1 MKRFFKIFLLF
12 AFCFIIFGFTKTV
25 QANSIEKISMDIY
38 IDKDGDASVTEVWNC
53 QASSGTE
60 VYHPYYNLGKSKI
73 TNLTVSDSGVDYQTL
88 SSWSTSGSLQS
99 KAQKCGINKVSNG
112 VELCW
117 GISNYGSHTYTV
129 KYTIT
134 NFIADLND
142 SQMIY
147 WTLIPYDFSNY
158 ISDVYIKIHADEAFP
173 DTTPVWGYGNYG
185 GTTYVYDGY
194 IEMQPQNG
202 LGTDEYMTVL
212 VQFPKGTFNANNS
225 LNHDFDYYYEMAE
238 DGAEHYENND
248 SNLFVTIIEVIFQIA
263 MVLFIP
269 TIILIVIVTSGQGN
283 GRSSVLHKPSNTKFS
298 KKDIEYFRDIPCNND
313 IFRAFYVG
321 YNYNILKRDSYLL
334 GAIILKWIKDSVVK
348 VEHKESSKVFKK
360 DDISIIFNTSSLQN
374 FESKKEKEIFD
385 ILYSASKDGV
395 LENNEFKDWCELHYK
410 TVFNWF
416 DDILDEQRDKL
427 VNENLIMH
435 EEKTI
440 LKFFVKHKYSSTPEL
455 RQESLNLAGLKKY
468 LKEYT
473 LIKNREPIEVNLF
486 ENYLI
491 FAQLMGIADKVA
503 KYFKDL
509 YPDIIEQSDFDSYN
523 NIAFV
528 NTWASNGMTYVLSAK
543 SKAEGY
549 SSGGGGF
556 SSGGGGGGS
565 FGGGGGG
572 GGFR

>member
-185 GTTYVYDGY
+185 GTAYVYDGY

-225 LNHDFDYYYEMAE
+225 LNHDFDYYYEMSE

-263 MVLFIP
+263 MVLFVP

-455 RQESLNLAGLKKY
+455 RQEALNLAGLKKY

-503 KYFKDL
+503 KDFKDL

>member
-185 GTTYVYDGY
+185 GTAYVYDGY

-238 DGAEHYENND
+238 NGAEHYENND
-248 SNLFVTIIEVIFQIA
+248 SNLFITIIEVIFQIA

-395 LENNEFKDWCELHYK
+395 LENNKFKDWCELHYK

-455 RQESLNLAGLKKY
+455 RQEALNLAGLKKY

-503 KYFKDL
+503 KDFKDL

>member
-185 GTTYVYDGY
+185 GTAYVYDGY

-238 DGAEHYENND
+238 NGAEHYENNG
-248 SNLFVTIIEVIFQIA
+248 SNLFITIIEVIFQIA
-263 MVLFIP
+263 MVLFVP
-269 TIILIVIVTSGQGN
+269 TIILIVIMTSGQGN

-455 RQESLNLAGLKKY
+455 RQEALNLAGLKKY

-503 KYFKDL
+503 KDFKDL

>member
-158 ISDVYIKIHADEAFP
+158 ISDVYIKIHADEDFP

>member
-99 KAQKCGINKVSNG
+99 KAQKCGINKFSNG

-185 GTTYVYDGY
+185 GTAYVYDGY

-248 SNLFVTIIEVIFQIA
+248 SNLFVTIIGVIFQIA
-263 MVLFIP
+263 MVLFVP

-455 RQESLNLAGLKKY
+455 RQEALNLAGLKKY

>member
-60 VYHPYYNLGKSKI
+60 IYHPYYNLGKSKI

-185 GTTYVYDGY
+185 GTAYVYDGY

-263 MVLFIP
+263 MVLFVP

-455 RQESLNLAGLKKY
+455 RQEALNLAGLKKY

-503 KYFKDL
+503 KDFKDL

>member
-185 GTTYVYDGY
+185 GTAYVYDGY

-248 SNLFVTIIEVIFQIA
+248 NNLFITIIEVIFQTA
-263 MVLFIP
+263 MVLFVP

-298 KKDIEYFRDIPCNND
+298 KKDIEYFRDIPCNNY

-427 VNENLIMH
+427 VNENLIIH

-455 RQESLNLAGLKKY
+455 RQEALNLAGLKKY

-503 KYFKDL
+503 KDFKNL

>member
-185 GTTYVYDGY
+185 GTAYVYDGY

-248 SNLFVTIIEVIFQIA
+248 SNLFVTIIGVIFQIA
-263 MVLFIP
+263 MVLFVP

-455 RQESLNLAGLKKY
+455 RQEALNLAGLKKY

-503 KYFKDL
+503 KDFKDL

>member
-185 GTTYVYDGY
+185 GTAYVYDGY

-248 SNLFVTIIEVIFQIA
+248 NNLFITIIEVIFQIA
-263 MVLFIP
+263 MVLFVP

-334 GAIILKWIKDSVVK
+334 GALILKWIKDSVVK

-374 FESKKEKEIFD
+374 FELKKEKEIFD

-427 VNENLIMH
+427 VNENLIIH

-455 RQESLNLAGLKKY
+455 RQEALNLAGLKKY

-503 KYFKDL
+503 KDFKNL

>member
-185 GTTYVYDGY
+185 GTAYVYDGY

-248 SNLFVTIIEVIFQIA
+248 NNLFITIIEVIFQIA
-263 MVLFIP
+263 MVLFVP

-321 YNYNILKRDSYLL
+321 YNYNILKRDYYLL

-427 VNENLIMH
+427 VNENLIIH

-455 RQESLNLAGLKKY
+455 RQEALNLAGLKKY

-503 KYFKDL
+503 KDFKDL

>member
-1 MKRFFKIFLLF
+1 M
-12 AFCFIIFGFTKTV
+12 GF
-25 QANSIEKISMDIY
+25 Y
-38 IDKDGDASVTEVWNC
+38 
-53 QASSGTE
+53 
-60 VYHPYYNLGKSKI
+60 LGS
-73 TNLTVSDSGVDYQTL
+73 
-88 SSWSTSGSLQS
+88 
-99 KAQKCGINKVSNG
+99 
-112 VELCW
+112 
-117 GISNYGSHTYTV
+117 
-129 KYTIT
+129 
-134 NFIADLND
+134 
-142 SQMIY
+142 
-147 WTLIPYDFSNY
+147 
-158 ISDVYIKIHADEAFP
+158 
-173 DTTPVWGYGNYG
+173 
-185 GTTYVYDGY
+185 
-194 IEMQPQNG
+194 
-202 LGTDEYMTVL
+202 
-212 VQFPKGTFNANNS
+212 
-225 LNHDFDYYYEMAE
+225 
-238 DGAEHYENND
+238 
-248 SNLFVTIIEVIFQIA
+248 
-263 MVLFIP
+263 
-269 TIILIVIVTSGQGN
+269 
-283 GRSSVLHKPSNTKFS
+283 
-298 KKDIEYFRDIPCNND
+298 CNND

-416 DDILDEQRDKL
+416 DDIRNEQRDKL
-427 VNENLIMH
+427 VNENLIIH

-440 LKFFVKHKYSSTPEL
+440 LKFFVKHKYTSTPEL
-455 RQESLNLAGLKKY
+455 RQEVLNLAGLKKY

-503 KYFKDL
+503 KDFKDL

-528 NTWASNGMTYVLSAK
+528 NTWANNGMTYASSAK
-543 SKAEGY
+543 SRAEGY

>member
-25 QANSIEKISMDIY
+25 QANSIEKISMNIY
-38 IDKDGDASVTEVWNC
+38 IDKDGDSSVTEVWNC

-185 GTTYVYDGY
+185 GTAYVYDGY

-263 MVLFIP
+263 MVLFVP

-283 GRSSVLHKPSNTKFS
+283 GKFSVLHKPSNTKFS
-298 KKDIEYFRDIPCNND
+298 KKILNISEIFLVTMIFLELSMLDII
-313 IFRAFYVG
+313 
-321 YNYNILKRDSYLL
+321 
-334 GAIILKWIKDSVVK
+334 
-348 VEHKESSKVFKK
+348 
-360 DDISIIFNTSSLQN
+360 IIF
-374 FESKKEKEIFD
+374 
-385 ILYSASKDGV
+385 
-395 LENNEFKDWCELHYK
+395 
-410 TVFNWF
+410 
-416 DDILDEQRDKL
+416 
-427 VNENLIMH
+427 
-435 EEKTI
+435 
-440 LKFFVKHKYSSTPEL
+440 
-455 RQESLNLAGLKKY
+455 
-468 LKEYT
+468 
-473 LIKNREPIEVNLF
+473 
-486 ENYLI
+486 
-491 FAQLMGIADKVA
+491 
-503 KYFKDL
+503 
-509 YPDIIEQSDFDSYN
+509 
-523 NIAFV
+523 
-528 NTWASNGMTYVLSAK
+528 
-543 SKAEGY
+543 
-549 SSGGGGF
+549 
-556 SSGGGGGGS
+556 
-565 FGGGGGG
+565 
-572 GGFR
+572 

>member
-185 GTTYVYDGY
+185 GTAYVYDGY

-263 MVLFIP
+263 MVLFVP

-427 VNENLIMH
+427 VNENLIIH

-455 RQESLNLAGLKKY
+455 RQEALNLAGLKKY

-503 KYFKDL
+503 KDFKNL

>member
-1 MKRFFKIFLLF
+1 MKRFFKVFLLF

-185 GTTYVYDGY
+185 GTAYVYDGY

-238 DGAEHYENND
+238 NGAEHYENNG
-248 SNLFVTIIEVIFQIA
+248 SNLFITIIEVIFQIA
-263 MVLFIP
+263 MVLFVP
-269 TIILIVIVTSGQGN
+269 TIILIVIMTSGQGN

-455 RQESLNLAGLKKY
+455 RQEALNLAGLKKY

-503 KYFKDL
+503 KDFKDL

>member
-147 WTLIPYDFSNY
+147 WTLIPYNFSNY

-185 GTTYVYDGY
+185 GTAYVYDGY

-225 LNHDFDYYYEMAE
+225 LNHDFDYYYEMSE

-263 MVLFIP
+263 MVLFVP

-455 RQESLNLAGLKKY
+455 RQEALNLAGLKKY

-503 KYFKDL
+503 KDFKDL

>member
-1 MKRFFKIFLLF
+1 MKRFCKIFLLF
-12 AFCFIIFGFTKTV
+12 AFCFMIFGFTKTV

-117 GISNYGSHTYTV
+117 GISNYGSHAYTV

-185 GTTYVYDGY
+185 GTAYVYDGY
-194 IEMQPQNG
+194 IEMQPQDG
-202 LGTDEYMTVL
+202 LSTDEYMTVL
-212 VQFPKGTFNANNS
+212 VQFPKGTFNTNNS

-248 SNLFVTIIEVIFQIA
+248 SNLFITIIEVIFQIA
-263 MVLFIP
+263 MVLFVP
-269 TIILIVIVTSGQGN
+269 TIILIIIVTSGQGN

-313 IFRAFYVG
+313 IFRAFYIG

-427 VNENLIMH
+427 VNENLIIH

-440 LKFFVKHKYSSTPEL
+440 LKFFIKHKYTSTPEL
-455 RQESLNLAGLKKY
+455 RQEALNLAGLKKY

-473 LIKNREPIEVNLF
+473 LIKNREPIEVILV

-503 KYFKDL
+503 KDFKDL

>member
-173 DTTPVWGYGNYG
+173 DTTPVWGYGNHG
-185 GTTYVYDGY
+185 GTAYVYDGY

-238 DGAEHYENND
+238 NGAEHYENND
-248 SNLFVTIIEVIFQIA
+248 SNLFITIIEVIFQIA

-427 VNENLIMH
+427 VNENLIIH

-455 RQESLNLAGLKKY
+455 RQEALNLAGLKKY

-503 KYFKDL
+503 KDFKDL

-556 SSGGGGGGS
+556 SSGGGGAGS

>member
-185 GTTYVYDGY
+185 GTAYVYDGY

-263 MVLFIP
+263 MVLFVP

-455 RQESLNLAGLKKY
+455 RQEALNLAGLKKY

>member
-88 SSWSTSGSLQS
+88 SSWSTSGSLQN

-173 DTTPVWGYGNYG
+173 DTTQVWGYGNYG
-185 GTTYVYDGY
+185 GTAYVYDGY

-248 SNLFVTIIEVIFQIA
+248 SNLFVTIIGVIFQIA
-263 MVLFIP
+263 MVLFVP

-455 RQESLNLAGLKKY
+455 RQEALNLAGLKKY

-503 KYFKDL
+503 KDFKDL

>member
-1 MKRFFKIFLLF
+1 MKRFFKVFLLF

-53 QASSGTE
+53 QASSSTE

-185 GTTYVYDGY
+185 GTAYVYDGY

-238 DGAEHYENND
+238 NGAEHYENNG
-248 SNLFVTIIEVIFQIA
+248 SNLFITIIEVIFQIA
-263 MVLFIP
+263 MVLFVP
-269 TIILIVIVTSGQGN
+269 TIILIVIMTSGQGN

-455 RQESLNLAGLKKY
+455 RQEALNLAGLKKY

-503 KYFKDL
+503 KDFKDL

>member
-1 MKRFFKIFLLF
+1 MKRFCKIFLLF
-12 AFCFIIFGFTKTV
+12 AFCFMIFGFTKTV

-117 GISNYGSHTYTV
+117 GISNYGSHAYTV

-185 GTTYVYDGY
+185 GTAYVYDGY
-194 IEMQPQNG
+194 IEMQPQDG
-202 LGTDEYMTVL
+202 LSTDEYMTVL
-212 VQFPKGTFNANNS
+212 VQFPKGTFNTNNS

-248 SNLFVTIIEVIFQIA
+248 SNLFITIIEVIFQIA
-263 MVLFIP
+263 MVLFVP

-313 IFRAFYVG
+313 IFRAFYIG

-427 VNENLIMH
+427 VNENLIIH

-455 RQESLNLAGLKKY
+455 RQEALNLAGLKKY

-503 KYFKDL
+503 KDFKDL

>member
-185 GTTYVYDGY
+185 GTAYVYDGY

-248 SNLFVTIIEVIFQIA
+248 NNLFITIIEVIFQTA
-263 MVLFIP
+263 MVLFVP

-427 VNENLIMH
+427 VNENLIIH

-455 RQESLNLAGLKKY
+455 RQEALNLAGLKKY

-503 KYFKDL
+503 KDFKNL

>member
-25 QANSIEKISMDIY
+25 QANSIEKISMNIY

-185 GTTYVYDGY
+185 GTAYVYDGY

-263 MVLFIP
+263 MVLFVP

-395 LENNEFKDWCELHYK
+395 LKNNEFKDWCELHYK

-455 RQESLNLAGLKKY
+455 RQEALNLAGLKKY

-503 KYFKDL
+503 KDFKDL

>member
-185 GTTYVYDGY
+185 GTAYVYDGY

-238 DGAEHYENND
+238 NGAEHYENND
-248 SNLFVTIIEVIFQIA
+248 SNLFITIIEVIFQIA

-427 VNENLIMH
+427 VNENLIIH

-455 RQESLNLAGLKKY
+455 RQEALNLAGLKKY

-503 KYFKDL
+503 KDFKDL

>member
-1 MKRFFKIFLLF
+1 MKKFCKIFLLF
-12 AFCFIIFGFTKTV
+12 AFCFIILGFTKTV

-53 QASSGTE
+53 QASNGTE

-117 GISNYGSHTYTV
+117 GISSYGSHLYTV

-134 NFIADLND
+134 NFVADLND

-185 GTTYVYDGY
+185 GTAYVYDGY

-238 DGAEHYENND
+238 DGAEHYESNNRT
-248 SNLFVTIIEVIFQIA
+248 SFITIIRTIVAI
-263 MVLFIP
+263 VLLMPI
-269 TIILIVIVTSGQGN
+269 IILTVIVTYGQGI
-283 GRSSVLHKPSNTKFS
+283 GYISVLHKPSNTKFS
-298 KKDIEYFRDIPCNND
+298 KKEIKYFRDIPCNND

-416 DDILDEQRDKL
+416 DDIRNEQRDKL
-427 VNENLIMH
+427 VNENLIIH

-440 LKFFVKHKYSSTPEL
+440 LKFFVKHKYTSTPEL
-455 RQESLNLAGLKKY
+455 RQEALNLAGLKKY

-473 LIKNREPIEVNLF
+473 LIKNRDPIEVNLF

-491 FAQLMGIADKVA
+491 FAQLIGIADKVA
-503 KYFKDL
+503 KDFKDL

-528 NTWASNGMTYVLSAK
+528 NTWANNGMTYASSAK
-543 SKAEGY
+543 SRAEGY

>member
-1 MKRFFKIFLLF
+1 MKRFCKIFLLF
-12 AFCFIIFGFTKTV
+12 AFCFMIFGFTKTV

-117 GISNYGSHTYTV
+117 GISNYGSHAYTV

-185 GTTYVYDGY
+185 GTAYVYDGY

-263 MVLFIP
+263 MVLFVP

-416 DDILDEQRDKL
+416 DDILDEQRDTL

-455 RQESLNLAGLKKY
+455 RQEALNLAGLKKY

-503 KYFKDL
+503 KDFKDL

>member
-1 MKRFFKIFLLF
+1 MKRFCKIFLLF
-12 AFCFIIFGFTKTV
+12 AFCFMIFGFTKTV

-88 SSWSTSGSLQS
+88 SSWSTSDSLQS
-99 KAQKCGINKVSNG
+99 KAQKCGINKVSDG

-158 ISDVYIKIHADEAFP
+158 ISDIYIKIHADEAFP

-185 GTTYVYDGY
+185 GTAYVYDGY
-194 IEMQPQNG
+194 IEMQPQDG
-202 LGTDEYMTVL
+202 LSTDEYMTVL
-212 VQFPKGTFNANNS
+212 VQFPKGTFNTNNS

-248 SNLFVTIIEVIFQIA
+248 SNLFITIIEVIFQIA
-263 MVLFIP
+263 MVLFVP

-313 IFRAFYVG
+313 IFRAFYIG

-395 LENNEFKDWCELHYK
+395 LENNEFKDWCEFHYK

-427 VNENLIMH
+427 VNENLIIH

-455 RQESLNLAGLKKY
+455 RQEALNLAGLKKY

-503 KYFKDL
+503 KDFKDL

>member
-185 GTTYVYDGY
+185 GTAYVYDGY

-238 DGAEHYENND
+238 NGAEHYENND
-248 SNLFVTIIEVIFQIA
+248 SNLFITIIEVIFQIA

-455 RQESLNLAGLKKY
+455 RQEALNLAGLKKY

-503 KYFKDL
+503 KDFKDL

>member
-1 MKRFFKIFLLF
+1 MKRFFKVFLLF

-99 KAQKCGINKVSNG
+99 KAKKCGINKVSNG

-147 WTLIPYDFSNY
+147 RTLIPYDFSNY

-185 GTTYVYDGY
+185 GTAYVYDGY

-263 MVLFIP
+263 MVLFVP

-455 RQESLNLAGLKKY
+455 RQEALNLAGLKKY

-503 KYFKDL
+503 KDFKDL

>member
-185 GTTYVYDGY
+185 GTAYVYDGY

-263 MVLFIP
+263 MVLFVP

-321 YNYNILKRDSYLL
+321 YNYNILKRYSYLL

-427 VNENLIMH
+427 VNENLIIH

-455 RQESLNLAGLKKY
+455 RQEALNLAGLKKY

-503 KYFKDL
+503 KDFKNL

>member
-88 SSWSTSGSLQS
+88 SSWSTSGSFQS

-185 GTTYVYDGY
+185 GTAYVYDGY

-248 SNLFVTIIEVIFQIA
+248 NNLFITIIEVIFQIA
-263 MVLFIP
+263 MVLFVP

-283 GRSSVLHKPSNTKFS
+283 GRFSVLHKPSNTKFS

-416 DDILDEQRDKL
+416 DDIRNEQRDKL
-427 VNENLIMH
+427 VNENLIIH

-440 LKFFVKHKYSSTPEL
+440 LKFFVKHKYTSTPEL
-455 RQESLNLAGLKKY
+455 RQEALNLAGLKKY

-473 LIKNREPIEVNLF
+473 LIKNRDPIEVNLF

-491 FAQLMGIADKVA
+491 FAQLIGIADKVA
-503 KYFKDL
+503 KDFKDL

-528 NTWASNGMTYVLSAK
+528 NTWANNGMTYASSAK
-543 SKAEGY
+543 SRAEGY

>member
-263 MVLFIP
+263 MVLFVP

-455 RQESLNLAGLKKY
+455 RQEALNLAGLKKY

-503 KYFKDL
+503 KDFKDL

>member
-185 GTTYVYDGY
+185 GTAYVYDGY

-248 SNLFVTIIEVIFQIA
+248 SNLFVTIIGVIFQIA
-263 MVLFIP
+263 MVLFVP

-455 RQESLNLAGLKKY
+455 RQEALNLAGLKKY

>member
-185 GTTYVYDGY
+185 GTAYVYDGY

-248 SNLFVTIIEVIFQIA
+248 NNLFITIIEVIFQIA
-263 MVLFIP
+263 MVLFVP

-427 VNENLIMH
+427 VNENLIIH

-455 RQESLNLAGLKKY
+455 RQEALNLSGLKKY

-503 KYFKDL
+503 KDFKDL